1 MSLPRMYRWA
11 WRELKK
17 ELNYSDSFY
26 PSYPGVKKYN
36 FQTVIDWL
44 RKDREENYKRYMGL
58 LKEKKLEPTPFERYF

>member
-1 MSLPRMYRWA
+1 MTPRMYRWA

-17 ELNYSDSFY
+17 ELDYTDTFF
-26 PSYPGVKKYN
+26 PSSGVKIYN

-44 RKDREENYKRYMGL
+44 RKDREENYKRYMEL